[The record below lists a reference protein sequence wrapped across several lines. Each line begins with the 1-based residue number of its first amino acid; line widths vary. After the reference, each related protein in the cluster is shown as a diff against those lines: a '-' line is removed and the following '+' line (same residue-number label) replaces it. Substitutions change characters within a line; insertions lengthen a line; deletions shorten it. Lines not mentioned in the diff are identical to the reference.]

1 MPRPVTRALS
11 ARTLPAA
18 PTAEAAQ
25 DASLAPPTPLEAAA
39 EDALSELPDVLLH
52 ILLRALCTAGQASP
66 KAADEAA
73 LALVRL
79 ASCSSH
85 LRRAVAALD
94 DDAWLVRAHA
104 CGPAIARGFAALSSV
119 AFDPEFALAQPLVVA
134 RGWLPTTAPVSWRA
148 QYLSLRGKLCR
159 DCGVVSDYCF
169 PLLGA
174 SYRLCEKCEAA
185 DPRYALLTAAQ
196 AEESFG
202 LSAEQLST
210 LPSREVRGLR
220 SRAVEKRLRVLG
232 QATLY
237 LRSHVEALAA
247 AAAEQERGLAAT
259 ASNDAD
265 DSDNDSSA
273 EADADAEADEEQF
286 ALEDDGCE
294 STPTRRRLPPQ
305 TPEAVRE
312 AARRERKANKAAVKA
327 ANRERRQSK
336 AAGPPAAEP
345 RRTYAALSRSPGA
358 AALPPRPGSSPQLPV
373 PPGTSPQARSFG
385 TSPQMRAMGRGGSK
399 AAHSREAARALAA
412 GTSPNSGGPLAR
424 AWLEDELG
432 EFGISGL
439 ERAD

>member
-1 MPRPVTRALS
+1 M
-11 ARTLPAA
+11 
-18 PTAEAAQ
+18 
-25 DASLAPPTPLEAAA
+25 
-39 EDALSELPDVLLH
+39 
-52 ILLRALCTAGQASP
+52 I
-66 KAADEAA
+66 
-73 LALVRL
+73 
-79 ASCSSH
+79 
-85 LRRAVAALD
+85 
-94 DDAWLVRAHA
+94 
-104 CGPAIARGFAALSSV
+104 IAT
-119 AFDPEFALAQPLVVA
+119 QPLVVA
-134 RGWLPTTAPVSWRA
+134 RGWLPSSAPVSWRA

-196 AEESFG
+196 AEDSFG
-202 LSAEQLST
+202 LSAEQLSA
-210 LPSREVRGLR
+210 LPCREVRGLR

-247 AAAEQERGLAAT
+247 EQERGATQAT
-259 ASNDAD
+259 ASNDAAD
-265 DSDNDSSA
+265 DSDNDSGA
-273 EADADAEADEEQF
+273 EAEDAEADEEQF
-286 ALEDDGCE
+286 ALEDDGCDG
-294 STPTRRRLPPQ
+294 TPTRRRLPPQ
-305 TPEAVRE
+305 TPEAARE
-312 AARRERKANKAAVKA
+312 AAKRERKANKAAVKA

-336 AAGPPAAEP
+336 AAGLPPSASEP

-358 AALPPRPGSSPQLPV
+358 AALPPRPGSSPQLAV

-385 TSPQMRAMGRGGSK
+385 TSPQMRGCGGRGGSK

-412 GTSPNSGGPLAR
+412 GASPNSGGPLAR